1 MVKSCPV
8 LSTSHSSCGKNRA
21 ISSRHT
27 GTTLAG
33 QTTRCGRPSTGRV
46 AQQGQHLPRLAQTH
60 FVGEQTMAADV
71 AEVVQPLD
79 AAPLVGPQAF
89 GQRGRRDGRG
99 EHALAP
105 RLDLGG
111 KRDLEA
117 VVVEQRKNEIGR
129 QFAIGLDGLLDRAA
143 PLRERL
149 PLLGRERHDAEAG
162 QDDGRAAAARVSTST
177 SSSVSRRSPARKIQ
191 RSLRPAP
198 LRLSA
203 CASISTARSP
213 FMRFAAFSSSSMVK

>member
-33 QTTRCGRPSTGRV
+33 QTTRCGRPATGRV
-46 AQQGQHLPRLAQTH
+46 ASRASTWQRLAQAH

-79 AAPLVGPQAF
+79 AAPLVGPQAV
-89 GQRGRRDGRG
+89 GQRGGRDGRG

-117 VVVEQRKNEIGR
+117 VVVEQRKNQIGR
-129 QFAIGLDGLLDRAA
+129 QLAVGL
-143 PLRERL
+143 EW
-149 PLLGRERHDAEAG
+149 
-162 QDDGRAAAARVSTST
+162 
-177 SSSVSRRSPARKIQ
+177 SP
-191 RSLRPAP
+191 RPCGA
-198 LRLSA
+198 
-203 CASISTARSP
+203 TG
-213 FMRFAAFSSSSMVK
+213 